1 MPSYYI
7 KPMYIFKGLMSA
19 TLNLALGCN
28 GGHKNQDVMV
38 VTLPGCNGGHT
49 IMLYSFFFT
58 YQINNIVCNTL

>member
-28 GGHKNQDVMV
+28 GGHNSNM
-38 VTLPGCNGGHT
+38 
-49 IMLYSFFFT
+49 
-58 YQINNIVCNTL
+58 